1 MPHKAKSI
9 SQRRPRVD
17 ARPSAA
23 ERGYGH
29 QHQKDREAFLAEHP
43 LCACGQPASV
53 LDHRTPR
60 SAGGADHPSNYR
72 AMCRPCH
79 GKATSNY
86 TRFGINEVRLPRRH
100 GPDVMNQR
108 STLDG
113 GGRLMPT
120 PDFTSPCGRIAL
132 YQADCYDVLP
142 SLDPAS
148 CIIADVPY
156 GQVSRDSAGLRNL
169 DKGAA
174 DDDTDLDIRCL
185 VEQFKRLAP
194 TSYVWCS
201 TEQVSEPRRQFVRHR
216 MTTRQGTW
224 IKSNPSPMNGQHLW
238 ASAVEL
244 CVIARRPK
252 ATFNRCCEPPVWRG
266 PSQRVQG
273 FSTPKP
279 VWLFIELL
287 DASTELGDVVIDPF
301 LGSGTTALAALAHGR
316 RCIGIE
322 RDPAAFDLAVSRIET
337 ALAKGAA

>member
-1 MPHKAKSI
+1 
-9 SQRRPRVD
+9 
-17 ARPSAA
+17 
-23 ERGYGH
+23 
-29 QHQKDREAFLAEHP
+29 
-43 LCACGQPASV
+43 
-53 LDHRTPR
+53 
-60 SAGGADHPSNYR
+60 
-72 AMCRPCH
+72 
-79 GKATSNY
+79 
-86 TRFGINEVRLPRRH
+86 
-100 GPDVMNQR
+100 
-108 STLDG
+108 
-113 GGRLMPT
+113 MPT
-120 PDFTSPCGRIAL
+120 PSYVSPCGRVTL
-132 YQADCYDVLP
+132 FNADCRDVLP
-142 SLDPAS
+142 TVDPVS

-156 GQVSRDSAGLRNL
+156 GQVSRASAGLRNL

-174 DDDTDLDIRCL
+174 DDDAGLDIPFL

-201 TEQVSEPRRQFVRHR
+201 TEQVSELRRQFVRHR

-238 ASAVEL
+238 TSAVEL
-244 CVIARRPK
+244 CVIARRPTS
-252 ATFNRCCEPPVWRG
+252 TFNRCCEPPVWRG

-279 VWLFIELL
+279 TWLFRELI
-287 DASTELGDVVIDPF
+287 DASTELDSTTLDPF